1 MKQFLKIP
9 LYLLALIIL
18 GILSGHFTFK
28 ALSMSKT
35 TSAPDLRGKTI
46 VEANQIARGHNL
58 YIRLEGEDYDSYIP
72 QGYIIRQDV
81 PAKIKIKEGREIKI
95 VTSKGPRVQ
104 YVPDIVGQPLDR
116 AEIILR
122 DRGIKITRVVYTSSE
137 KTAKNVILAQRPEP
151 NEKGW
156 DEFIVLVSSGGYGE
170 KTTEQETIKESI

>member
-9 LYLLALIIL
+9 LYIVGLIVL

-28 ALSMSKT
+28 ALSMSR
-35 TSAPDLRGKTI
+35 SAVVPDLRGKTI
-46 VEANQIARGHNL
+46 VEANQVARSNNL
-58 YIRLEGEDYDSYIP
+58 YIRLEGEDYDSYLP

-81 PAKIKIKEGREIKI
+81 PAKIKIKEGREIRI

-116 AEIILR
+116 AELLLR
-122 DRGIKITRVVYTSSE
+122 DRGIKINRIVYARSD
-137 KTAKNVILAQRPEP
+137 KTPKNVVMAQRPEP

-156 DEFIVLVSSGGYGE
+156 DTFIVLVSSGGYDDKSSE
-170 KTTEQETIKESI
+170 PETNKESI